1 MASYPAR
8 PATGNRAVGA
18 PLELRSA
25 FCRRPAHNPL
35 PPGCNTTTMPCR
47 CPLAPCPQ
55 QFCHGWRYGRGRAH
69 CERVHAPWWILHKI
83 KKGVAVPAPL
93 LFRLCCL
100 NTRGLL
106 LRLPL
111 LGWPVPW
118 RPQPPCHHS
127 RGANCGGTAARHWRP
142 CRCCPGSSNMVQ
154 TRPLNLLHTRTGSV
168 LSSWGK
174 LCLPRCC
181 GHGRALDGRRSHLRQ
196 LGKRAEGG
204 CLQSTHLLGCRDPLC
219 QPSNWL
225 AVVLG
230 LRWRCRVRRLRQI
243 IQPAM
248 PLGNLIVTRCQAG
261 LRS

>member
-55 QFCHGWRYGRGRAH
+55 QFCHGWRYGRGRA
-69 CERVHAPWWILHKI
+69 
-83 KKGVAVPAPL
+83 
-93 LFRLCCL
+93 
-100 NTRGLL
+100 RGLL

-127 RGANCGGTAARHWRP
+127 RCANCGGTAARHWRP

-181 GHGRALDGRRSHLRQ
+181 GHGRALYGRRSHLRQ

-219 QPSNWL
+219 HPRNWL
-225 AVVLG
+225 AVARLTLLPQRCRILG
-230 LRWRCRVRRLRQI
+230 LRWRCRVRRVRQI
-243 IQPAM
+243 IKPAM
-248 PLGNLIVTRCQAG
+248 PLGHLIVT
-261 LRS
+261 